1 MSNAF
6 ALLGLPRA
14 AALDPD
20 ALQQAWLAASR
31 AAHPDQPG
39 GDAARAAEI
48 NTAHQTLLS
57 PEKRLKHLLELHEV
71 PWKAV
76 PISEEMMVL
85 FGRIGAALHDTT
97 SFIKRRQAAASALAK
112 ALLAPEEMR
121 LREKLEALAAEIEGD
136 RETHLA
142 HLPAIDAR
150 LESGDTAT
158 LHDLQILQARLAYLS
173 KWQQQIREALLSL
186 M

>member
-31 AAHPDQPG
+31 SAHPDQPG
-39 GDAARAAEI
+39 GDPARAAEI
-48 NTAHQTLLS
+48 NAAHQTLLA
-57 PEKRLKHLLELHEV
+57 PEKRLKHLLDLHAV

-76 PISEEMMVL
+76 PISEEMMTL
-85 FGRIGAALHDTT
+85 FGRIGSALQSSAALL
-97 SFIKRRQAAASALAK
+97 KRRQAAASALAK
-112 ALLAPEEMR
+112 ALLAPDEMR
-121 LREKLEALAAEIEGD
+121 LREALEALAVQIESD
-136 RETHLA
+136 REAHLA
-142 HLPAIDAR
+142 ALPALDTR
-150 LESGDTAT
+150 LQSGDDTV
-158 LHDLQILQARLAYLS
+158 LPDLQILQARLAYLS
-173 KWQQQIREALLSL
+173 KWQQQLREALLSL